1 MLLKNFDFK
10 IAKVEEILEKLLGV
24 VAVVE
29 TRVAFVVAMP
39 LETWS
44 LNRENIAK
52 IVDGNGKL
60 ILKTAFVQ

>member
-24 VAVVE
+24 VAAVE

-60 ILKTAFVQ
+60 ILKTAFV

>member
-60 ILKTAFVQ
+60 ILKTAFV

>member
-10 IAKVEEILEKLLGV
+10 IAKVEEILDKLLGV

-60 ILKTAFVQ
+60 ILKTAFV